1 MLLPGSLVQSVAGC
15 LVLTVFFLLP
25 FFQTEIAKRLNTI
38 LAQIMPFL
46 SQEVS
51 RFSHPRWGMLLLP
64 GGFRRKSVLWGPV
77 GGTRPV
83 PTELAVWGCGA
94 AWVPCVLQNPWDREE
109 PDP

>member
-64 GGFRRKSVLWGPV
+64 GGFPRKAVLWGPV
-77 GGTRPV
+77 GGIRPV
-83 PTELAVWGCGA
+83 PTKLAVFGVWGCLG
-94 AWVPCVLQNPWDREE
+94 PMCVTKPSG
-109 PDP
+109 